1 MNQRDRVRV
10 MLEQAGGDG
19 VTTGDFLAAYLPRF
33 SARIKELRDEG
44 LSIETI
50 RLKGSSSRYTLR
62 RVHQACRGEGVVEPH
77 QVLGASETVPRGS
90 SRGQGIVP
98 VPEPDQRAA
107 ATSGAGC
114 GSPGSDGSRAVT
126 AIPTLF
132 ELDADRPSNYYEGEA
147 A

>member
-44 LSIETI
+44 LSIETT
-50 RLKGSSSRYTLR
+50 RLKGSSSRYTLQP
-62 RVHQACRGEGVVEPH
+62 VHQACPVEGARGGPVR
-77 QVLGASETVPRGS
+77 LGASETVPRGS
-90 SRGQGIVP
+90 SRGQGVVP
-98 VPEPDQRAA
+98 RPEPDQRAA

>member
-44 LSIETI
+44 LSIETT

-62 RVHQACRGEGVVEPH
+62 RVHKDCRGEGARGEFVG
-77 QVLGASETVPRGS
+77 LGASEREPRGGS
-90 SRGQGIVP
+90 SSEGIIRPPSPAPPGQ
-98 VPEPDQRAA
+98 AA
-107 ATSGAGC
+107 AISGTGC
-114 GSPGSDGSRAVT
+114 GSPGSDGSRAVAAT
-126 AIPTLF
+126 PTLF
-132 ELDADRPSNYYEGEA
+132 QLDAQNYYEGEA

>member
-44 LSIETI
+44 LSIETT

-62 RVHQACRGEGVVEPH
+62 PGEKASPVVGARGESVA
-77 QVLGASETVPRGS
+77 LGASEREPRGDGS
-90 SRGQGIVP
+90 NCGLTKKS
-98 VPEPDQRAA
+98 QRQNVAV
-107 ATSGAGC
+107 TSGKGC
-114 GSPGSDGSRAVT
+114 GVPGGDGSRAVT
-126 AIPTLF
+126 ATPTLF
-132 ELDADRPSNYYEGEA
+132 QLDADRPSNYYEGEA